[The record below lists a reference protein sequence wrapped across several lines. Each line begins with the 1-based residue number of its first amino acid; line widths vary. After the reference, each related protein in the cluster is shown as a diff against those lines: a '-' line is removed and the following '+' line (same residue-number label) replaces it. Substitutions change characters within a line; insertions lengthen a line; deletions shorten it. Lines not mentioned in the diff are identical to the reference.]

1 MRRQSYEKASDN
13 FPRNCFYIIFKS
25 NSYRRN
31 KIAIEYTSIGK
42 GRRNMFCETK
52 YLRENNENV
61 YLKAF
66 ISDSIVPQGA
76 RPAVLVI
83 PGGGYSHCSAREAEP
98 VAKKFIAEGFNAF
111 VLNYTLLPD
120 VFGKDGEFIPLTDT
134 SLALAYIRENSER
147 YFVNPEKIAVIGFSA
162 GGHLAALI
170 GARWHEEKLALAS
183 GKKNED
189 IKPNA
194 VLMSYAL
201 SVTREQP
208 GIENLMKNS
217 FENADEL
224 LDYLSADL
232 AVTEHMPPTFM
243 WHTAP
248 DNVVPVKETLIMAE
262 ALSAAKIP
270 FETHIF
276 PVGGHG
282 LSVCDADVGEIN
294 FDTRYCSAW
303 VKYALDWVKMTF
315 SL

>member
-1 MRRQSYEKASDN
+1 
-13 FPRNCFYIIFKS
+13 
-25 NSYRRN
+25 
-31 KIAIEYTSIGK
+31 
-42 GRRNMFCETK
+42 MFCETK
-52 YLRENNENV
+52 YLRENNANV

-134 SLALAYIRENSER
+134 ALAIAYIRENSER

-170 GARWHEEKLALAS
+170 GGRWHEKKLSLAS
-183 GKKNED
+183 GRKNED

-217 FENADEL
+217 FENADEV

-248 DNVVPVKETLIMAE
+248 DNVVPVKETLIMAQ

-276 PVGGHG
+276 PVGAHG

-303 VKYALDWVKMTF
+303 VRYALDWLKMTF